1 MHFFMSFQFSKN
13 LIKET
18 ILCFKEE
25 DDLDISEETANEYL
39 MSLSNL
45 YLAYSMPSSTP
56 SDNSLE
62 EDVDGKASVEL
73 DSNHT

>member
-1 MHFFMSFQFSKN
+1 MTFQFSKE

-18 ILCFKEE
+18 VKCFKEE

-45 YLAYSMPSSTP
+45 YIAYSKPN
-56 SDNSLE
+56 DKKKIKE
-62 EDVDGKASVEL
+62 
-73 DSNHT
+73 